1 MLTMAMIQLFWAVIL
16 IGTTTSNAFKS
27 PQPSSRSFALNL
39 KPTFAPDFY
48 DKYDHEN
55 DFRIP
60 NRIGFTMDKWNGKE
74 DPADVLDSI
83 VEAGITFLSCSDDS
97 DKDLL
102 GSAISKQ
109 EYEVLVA
116 CSYNARFKFSGG
128 EGSIVNAM
136 EESLRKLTSISEAKL
151 LQARASRFSLISLNS
166 IADGLLEC
174 IDEGFCEHAGVID
187 MAPGK
192 LRSMVRKME
201 QRDESLLS
209 NQFEFNLVNRKNEKW
224 IRKCKDL
231 GVIPLIRNP
240 LGKDLLASA
249 RWTSDDPLY
258 QGKRSF
264 SNKKLEKYEPLHSMQ
279 FGILEKVQKRVGVG
293 ADRGPDLKDYR
304 ARRYEGKKKKS
315 GKVTPAQIAI
325 NYVIAK
331 GGVPLVD
338 IYDEETADELI
349 GCVGWKL
356 EKDEVDL
363 LDQASEL
370 SKM

>member
-1 MLTMAMIQLFWAVIL
+1 MAIQIFLTVIFL
-16 IGTTTSNAFKS
+16 GTTTLNAFKS
-27 PQPSSRSFALNL
+27 PQSSSHSSALYL
-39 KPTFAPDFY
+39 KSSFAPDFY
-48 DKYDHEN
+48 NSYDDEN
-55 DFRIP
+55 SMHIP
-60 NRIGFTMDKWNGKE
+60 NRIGFTMDEWKGEE
-74 DPADVLDSI
+74 DPSGVLSSI
-83 VEAGITFLSCSDDS
+83 VEFGISFMSCSDDS
-97 DKDLL
+97 DKDLI

-109 EYEVLVA
+109 EYDVMMA

-128 EGSIVNAM
+128 ETSIVNTM
-136 EESLRKLTSISEAKL
+136 EESLQKLTTISEAKL
-151 LQARASRFSLISLNS
+151 LQARASRFSLIGLNS

-201 QRDESLLS
+201 QRDEILVS
-209 NQFEFNLVNRKNEKW
+209 NQFEFNLVNRKHEKW

-231 GVIPLIRNP
+231 GVVPLIRNP

-264 SNKKLEKYEPLHSMQ
+264 SNKKLEQYEPLHSMQ

-293 ADRGPDLKDYR
+293 ADRGPELKDYR
-304 ARRYEGKKKKS
+304 ARRYEDKKKKS

-325 NYVIAK
+325 NYVVAK

-356 EKDEVDL
+356 NKDEVDL

-370 SKM
+370 VKM